1 MTFAERLAGHRRS
14 LLALLAIVVFAGVAF
29 GVGLP
34 VGLFPNIAF
43 PRISIAIDAGDRPI
57 DQMDVAI
64 TRPLAQ
70 AVRAVPG
77 VLDLRSTTSR
87 GSAELEV
94 DFAWGSDMD
103 LALQRTQS
111 ALSQASTSLP
121 PGVTFRVRRMDTTVF
136 PVAAYSLTSASI
148 GPVALRRYA
157 DLTLTPLLTAIP
169 GVARVDTI
177 GGGVGEFQVIADPAT
192 LRGYGLTEADLTAAL
207 SNANVLA
214 AAGKIEDR
222 GKLYLTLNDSALT
235 SAAQIGAVVVKSAGG
250 GIVRVGD
257 VATVRMTGAPAFS
270 RVTADGRPAVSIQ
283 VYQQPSGD
291 TVRIAAAVEQVF
303 AKARATAPPGLTFKT
318 WYDQSELI
326 VASAK
331 DLAASIAIG
340 AVLAGVVLLVFL
352 RNIRVTLIAVV
363 VVPVVLAIT
372 TLMLQLLGQTFNIM
386 TLGGMA
392 AAVGLIIDDAI
403 VMIEHMERRLSEHEA
418 EGGAV
423 RLELMREA
431 AHEFLRPLSG
441 SSAATILIF
450 LPLAFLSGVTGAF
463 FRALALTMAVALIAS
478 FLIAWLVVPILVER
492 LYASAPLRRH
502 GPPKMIE
509 RYRTTLEGATGRPAL
524 ILVVIAA
531 LAIGGGIAFAKLP
544 SGFMPAM
551 DEGGFVLDYV
561 TPPGTSITESDRLVR
576 QIETVLAKTPE
587 VATYSRRTGAQL
599 GGALTESN
607 IGDFFVR
614 LKPHPR
620 RDIDDVMSDVRGQVQ
635 AQVPGV
641 DIETAQL
648 MEDLIGDLTAVP
660 EPIEVKLYSEDAPLL
675 DATAR
680 SVAAQLG
687 KVAGITEIRD
697 GVVVAG
703 DAIDLH
709 FDLARAAVA
718 GVAPSDAAS
727 QVTAMIDGNV
737 ATQVQSGPILSDVRV
752 WIPPEQRNRVESIGA
767 LPIKAADGHIVTLS
781 QIADVSILR
790 GQTELA
796 RENSRRMVAVTARVE
811 GRDMGSAAQEATR
824 VLSAPGALPAGVSF
838 EMGGLYAQ
846 QQAAFSG
853 LAVVFVA
860 AMAIVMLLLLLIYEN
875 FRIVGA
881 IVAMP
886 LLAAAAVGL
895 GLIITGTELNIMALM
910 GLTMVIGIVTEVA
923 IFYFTEFDHLLAL
936 GETPQR
942 ALIDAGANR
951 LRPIAMTTIAAIL
964 ALAPLAIGHS
974 MQKPLAVAIIAGLLA
989 QGPLV
994 LLVMPALFKLIGGLS
1009 PARPPSVDPVPASP
1023 AYSQ

>member
-1 MTFAERLAGHRRS
+1 MTFGQRLANHRRS
-14 LLALLAIVVFAGVAF
+14 LLALLAIAIFAGVAF
-29 GVGLP
+29 GAGLP

-43 PRISIAIDAGDRPI
+43 PRIAVSIDAGDRPI

-87 GSAELEV
+87 GSAELQV
-94 DFAWGSDMD
+94 NFVWGADMN

-111 ALSQASTSLP
+111 ALSQAAAALP
-121 PGVTFRVRRMDTTVF
+121 PGVTFTVRRMDTTVF
-136 PVAAYSLTSASI
+136 PVAAYSLMSSSI

-169 GVARVDTI
+169 GVARVDTL

-207 SNANVLA
+207 SGANVMA

-235 SAAQIGAVVVKSAGG
+235 SAAQIEAVVIKSAGG
-250 GIVRVGD
+250 GVVRVGD
-257 VATVRMTGAPAFS
+257 VASVRMTSAPSFV
-270 RVTADGRPAVSIQ
+270 RVTADGRPAAILQ
-283 VYQQPSGD
+283 IYQQPSGD
-291 TVRIAAAVEQVF
+291 TVRIMKAVAQVF
-303 AKARATAPPGLTFKT
+303 AKVRATAPPGLIVKT

-326 VASAK
+326 VSSAVE
-331 DLAASIAIG
+331 LAVSIAIG
-340 AVLAGVVLLVFL
+340 AALAGLVLLVFL
-352 RNIRVTLIAVV
+352 RNIQVTLIAVV

-372 TLMLQLLGQTFNIM
+372 TLMLALLGQSFNIM

-403 VMIEHMERRLSEHEA
+403 VMIEHMERRLTEHPEDRL
-418 EGGAV
+418 GA
-423 RLELMREA
+423 MRAA

-463 FRALALTMAVALIAS
+463 FRALALTMAVALVAS
-478 FLIAWLVVPILVER
+478 FFIAWLVVPILVER
-492 LYASAPLRRH
+492 LYAGTPPRAHAPSRIV
-502 GPPKMIE
+502 P
-509 RYRTTLEGATGRPAL
+509 RYREALEGVTVRPL
-524 ILVVIAA
+524 LVLGVIAS

-551 DEGGFVLDYV
+551 DEGGFVLDYI
-561 TPPGTSITESDRLVR
+561 TPPGTSITESDRLMR
-576 QIETVLAKTPE
+576 QIEAIIVATPE

-599 GGALTESN
+599 GGGLTEPN
-607 IGDFFVR
+607 TGDFFIR
-614 LKPHPR
+614 LKPQPR
-620 RDIDDVMSDVRGQVQ
+620 RGIEAVMSDVREQVQ
-635 AQVPGV
+635 ARVPGV

-680 SVAAQLG
+680 NVAAQLG

-703 DAIDLH
+703 DAIDVH
-709 FDLARAAVA
+709 FDLARSALA
-718 GVAPSDAAS
+718 GVSPADAAT
-727 QVTAMIDGNV
+727 QVTAMIEGNV
-737 ATQVQSGPILSDVRV
+737 ATQVQSGPVMSDVRA
-752 WIPPEQRNRVESIGA
+752 WIPPDQRNQVQSLGA
-767 LPIKAADGHIVTLS
+767 LPIKTADGHIVTLS
-781 QIADVSILR
+781 QIADVGVLR

-811 GRDMGSAAQEATR
+811 GRDMGSAAKEAAR
-824 VLSAPGALPAGVSF
+824 ALSTPGALPAGVSF

-846 QQAAFSG
+846 QQAAFAG
-853 LAVVFVA
+853 LAAVFFA
-860 AMAIVMLLLLLIYEN
+860 AMAIVMVLLLLIYEN
-875 FRIVGA
+875 FRIVAA

-895 GLIITGTELNIMALM
+895 GLVLTGTELNIMALM

-923 IFYFTEFDHLLAL
+923 IFYFTEFDHLLEI
-936 GETPQR
+936 GETPGR

-974 MQKPLAVAIIAGLLA
+974 MQKPLAVAIIAGLIA

-994 LLVMPALFKLIGGLS
+994 LLLMPALFKLIGGLRREA
-1009 PARPPSVDPVPASP
+1009 PRDATPVPSP
-1023 AYSQ
+1023 QSP